1 MVPFKAQHTHMLLL
15 MAPVYTSVLLQLN
28 TVPILAVTQS
38 HYPLL
43 VTVTHTRSSLY
54 PHTCNVFSS
63 LAVLLELLD
72 PEDEG
77 TMILWCGRKYLPNDS
92 SSHSRRLKPYL
103 DCYVYCVCR
112 TRGAQF
118 WHQIVLSCLV
128 LLHKAFPQVWSAA
141 AGFMQIWID
150 IVAFRM
156 NPGMLTSS

>member
-77 TMILWCGRKYLPNDS
+77 TMIL
-92 SSHSRRLKPYL
+92 
-103 DCYVYCVCR
+103 
-112 TRGAQF
+112 
-118 WHQIVLSCLV
+118 
-128 LLHKAFPQVWSAA
+128 
-141 AGFMQIWID
+141 
-150 IVAFRM
+150 
-156 NPGMLTSS
+156 